1 MNSGQKV
8 SPDLKHIDVVILCGG
23 FGKRLK
29 SIISDRPKPMAEI
42 EGKPFIQFLIECFSN
57 FGIERFIL
65 CTGYK
70 DNIIRQYFQDRY
82 GDKEILISKEDKP
95 LGTGGSLRH
104 AIHLIENNPFFVIN
118 GDSFC
123 KLNIY
128 DFYKFHVL
136 KKALVSIA
144 LVKVKNTEKFG
155 YVNVD
160 TLGSITKFD
169 EKNGSIQEGLINAG
183 IYLMNR
189 DIFSYLKEYPN
200 IFSLEHDLFPGLIN
214 KGLFGMKSDCQYFMD
229 IGTPESFFRAQKLLK
244 KAFNT

>member
-1 MNSGQKV
+1 MNSGQKG
-8 SPDLKHIDVVILCGG
+8 SRDLKHIDVVILCGG
-23 FGKRLK
+23 LGKRLK
-29 SIISDRPKPMAEI
+29 NIISDRPKPMAEI
-42 EGKPFIQFLIECFSN
+42 EGRPFIQFLIECFSN
-57 FGIERFIL
+57 FGVERFIL

-82 GDKEILISKEDKP
+82 DDKEILISKEDKS
-95 LGTGGSLRH
+95 LGTGGAIKH
-104 AIHLIENNPFFVIN
+104 AIPIIYSNPFFVIN

-128 DFYKFHVL
+128 DFHKFHVL

-144 LVKVKNTEKFG
+144 LVKVKNAERFG

-160 TLGSITKFD
+160 TLGSITKFH
-169 EKNGSIQEGLINAG
+169 EKTGSIQQGLINAG
-183 IYLMNR
+183 IYLMNK
-189 DIFSYLKEYPN
+189 DVFSYLKEYPN
-200 IFSLEHDLFPGLIN
+200 IFSLEHDLFPRLIN

-229 IGTPESFFRAQKLLK
+229 IGTPEGFFRAQKLIR